1 MMGHLKR
8 GDVFFADLGN
18 KNRPWLVVQN
28 DIGNYFS
35 GRTIVVPLTSK
46 IKKALPTHCIVCWGK
61 IKLSAVQCEEIMH
74 VEVNESWTAVET
86 LPPEIM
92 KHVDEALKIAIGLE

>member
-1 MMGHLKR
+1 MGHLKR

-18 KNRPWLVVQN
+18 KKRPWLVVQN
-28 DIGNYFS
+28 NTGNYFS

-46 IKKALPTHCIVCWGK
+46 IKKALPTHCVVCWGK
-61 IKLSAVQCEEIMH
+61 IRPSAVQCEEITH
-74 VEVNESWTAVET
+74 VEVNEDWTAVET

-92 KHVDEALKIAIGLE
+92 THVDEALKIAIGLE

>member
-1 MMGHLKR
+1 MGHLKR

-18 KNRPWLVVQN
+18 KCRPWLVVQN
-28 DIGNYFS
+28 DTGNYFS

-46 IKKALPTHCIVCWGK
+46 VKKALPTHCVICWGK
-61 IKLSAVQCEEIMH
+61 IRPSAVQCEEITH
-74 VEVNESWTAVET
+74 VEVGSEWVAVEH

-92 KHVDEALKIAIGLE
+92 SHVDEALKIAMGVM

>member
-1 MMGHLKR
+1 MGQLKR

-18 KNRPWLVVQN
+18 KCRPWLVVQN
-28 DIGNYFS
+28 DIGNHFS
-35 GRTIVVPLTSK
+35 DRTIIVPLTSK

-61 IKLSAVQCEEIMH
+61 IKPSAVQCEEITN
-74 VEVNESWTAVET
+74 VTLRDEWAAVET

>member
-1 MMGHLKR
+1 MGHLKR

-18 KNRPWLVVQN
+18 KTRPWLVVQN
-28 DIGNYFS
+28 DTGNYFS

-46 IKKALPTHCIVCWGK
+46 IKKALPTHCVVCWGK
-61 IKLSAVQCEEIMH
+61 IKPSAVQCEEITH
-74 VEVNESWTAVET
+74 VEVNEDWTAVET

-92 KHVDEALKIAIGLE
+92 THVDEALKIAIGLE